1 MAEHN
6 GGFLLSFICCFFII
20 ELYLKN
26 IFLLRNLDFFLLMAI
41 TCNLIIL
48 TTAYVFLLGRNFFS
62 VNQDKERAD
71 FFPVNQD
78 KEREI

>member
-1 MAEHN
+1 
-6 GGFLLSFICCFFII
+6 
-20 ELYLKN
+20 
-26 IFLLRNLDFFLLMAI
+26 MAI

-48 TTAYVFLLGRNFFS
+48 TTAYVFSLGCIFFS
-62 VNQDKERAD
+62 VNQDKERTD

>member
-1 MAEHN
+1 
-6 GGFLLSFICCFFII
+6 
-20 ELYLKN
+20 
-26 IFLLRNLDFFLLMAI
+26 MAI

-48 TTAYVFLLGRNFFS
+48 TTAYVFSLGRNFFS

>member
-1 MAEHN
+1 
-6 GGFLLSFICCFFII
+6 
-20 ELYLKN
+20 
-26 IFLLRNLDFFLLMAI
+26 MAI

-78 KEREI
+78 KERNMRVGGVDKRVLREGGVRSIRHVPLQEIA